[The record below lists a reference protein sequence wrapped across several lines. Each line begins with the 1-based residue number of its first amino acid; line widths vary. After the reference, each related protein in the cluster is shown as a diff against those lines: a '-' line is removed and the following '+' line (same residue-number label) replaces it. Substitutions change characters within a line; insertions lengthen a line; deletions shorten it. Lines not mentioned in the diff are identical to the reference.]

1 MIHRQTLG
9 FWEKHIA
16 YPLEQH
22 VIQCLWEHY
31 FPGCD
36 NGIIINTT
44 YNMEDTMPWA
54 HRIMDQGHTEA
65 VLFVSLVDPL
75 AQDSYND
82 ICQLQN
88 KYPHTKVQLAG
99 YCPFYFPNY
108 DYVDFWALFMEKHFE
123 HYTDAQLLPDHI
135 ENVFLS
141 YNRKPH
147 PHRIHLVEGLFGRL
161 PDTIDVTDLG
171 IVTLGDIDGSDHNN
185 GVLTFEGNTTGIKH
199 NQDLGDDRYGIQAAA
214 TALGN
219 LHIWRNSFLSVVA
232 ETTANIECHIPFI
245 TEKTYKSIL
254 GLRPFIVCG
263 DRGMSDYLHSHGYK
277 TFESRLGFTGPFC
290 PEQLN
295 HTIQKLSTQDLDS
308 LYQEWLPDLYHNR
321 RNFYKHCATIR
332 DKFGIS
338 LLDS

>member
-9 FWEKHIA
+9 FWENHIA

-31 FPGCD
+31 FSGCD
-36 NGIIINTT
+36 NGLIINTT

-54 HRIMDQGHTEA
+54 HKIMDQEHTEA

-75 AQDSYND
+75 SSEAYDD
-82 ICQLQN
+82 ICELLN
-88 KYPHTKVQLAG
+88 KYPHVKVQLAG
-99 YCPFYFPNY
+99 YNPFYFPNY
-108 DYVDFWALFMEKHFE
+108 DYVDFWALFMEQHFE
-123 HYTDAQLLPDHI
+123 SYTDAQLLPEQL
-135 ENVFLS
+135 ENIFLS

-161 PDTIDVTDLG
+161 PHTVDVRRKG
-171 IVTLGDIDGSDHNN
+171 IVTLGDIAGSDNIN
-185 GVLTFEGNTTGIKH
+185 GVLTFAENTTGIKNH
-199 NQDLGDDRYGIQAAA
+199 QDLGDDAYGIQAAA

-219 LHIWRNSFLSVVA
+219 LNIWRNSFLSVIA
-232 ETTANIECHIPFI
+232 ETSAVLEHNIPFI

-254 GLRPFIVCG
+254 GLRPFVVYG
-263 DRGMSDYLHSHGYK
+263 DGGFPDYLRSNGYK
-277 TFESRLGFTGPFC
+277 TFESRLGMSGPFC
-290 PEQLN
+290 PADLN
-295 HTIQKLSTQDLDS
+295 QAIQRLATQDLYA

-321 RNFYKHCATIR
+321 RNFFKQCILIR